1 MRARGREGD
10 VARSVRRIAS
20 WRGKSFRPRP
30 TSVGAGRSS
39 ARRADIAR
47 ATTAILSSRTLRF
60 RRALGA
66 GARPRRSPRPSPRPP
81 PARDMSATTSLLDRP
96 WPTPDELADARASAL
111 ELAREAG
118 VTGVAASDVVV
129 TLAPYRVCPLG
140 AHVDHQGGRV
150 LGMALNCGITLAF
163 VPVPDSARLPAST
176 VLLRS
181 DAFAGEVRFDLLDD
195 DESMPPPSSAA
206 VRRAG
211 GARTPRRR
219 RGPPR
224 RPPTEPPRRGI
235 VGVVRATPRTSPGP
249 ASRPPPRSP
258 WRAFEPLLAAAADE
272 NASDALAPREPN
284 LAKIRPPAPWRPSA
298 SASSA
303 ASSTKPP
310 RSSPGAAP

>member
-1 MRARGREGD
+1 MWRDRSVGSPVGAESLLDRAR
-10 VARSVRRIAS
+10 RR
-20 WRGKSFRPRP
+20 
-30 TSVGAGRSS
+30 S
-39 ARRADIAR
+39 ARVDPRRAAPISR
-47 ATTAILSSRTLRF
+47 ATTARVVAHPSVSSRTGGG
-60 RRALGA
+60 RA
-66 GARPRRSPRPSPRPP
+66 PRRSPRPSPRPP

-129 TLAPYRVCPLG
+129 TLAPYRVCTLG

-195 DESMPPPSSAA
+195 DESMPPPSSSAADAPGGWGAYPRGAAA
-206 VRRAG
+206 VLRAALRPNPLAAG
-211 GARTPRRR
+211 SSASSA
-219 RGPPR
+219 R
-224 RPPTEPPRRGI
+224 RPPEPRPVRRL
-235 VGVVRATPRTSPGP
+235 VLRRALRGVRSRRPSP
-249 ASRPPPRSP
+249 SPPPPTKTRRTRS
-258 WRAFEPLLAAAADE
+258 RASATTRSGERS
-272 NASDALAPREPN
+272 AS
-284 LAKIRPPAPWRPSA
+284 PAPWRPSA